1 MRGCGLVPREGEGRL
16 IKDNMTR
23 DNDPI
28 GRKIEAPV
36 AFVIG
41 GVTEE
46 GTEWNGEQV
55 CGLWWQ

>member
-1 MRGCGLVPREGEGRL
+1 MRGCGPVPREREGRL

-46 GTEWNGEQV
+46 GT
-55 CGLWWQ
+55 